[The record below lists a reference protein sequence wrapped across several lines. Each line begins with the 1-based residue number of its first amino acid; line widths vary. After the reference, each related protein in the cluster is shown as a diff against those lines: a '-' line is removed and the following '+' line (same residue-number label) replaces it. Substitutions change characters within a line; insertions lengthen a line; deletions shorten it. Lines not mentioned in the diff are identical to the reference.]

1 MFHKKVGGLSTTN
14 IIEWIEEIETGF
26 GPDTRI
32 NCVASRPISG
42 LMDTEMHLKT
52 YNLALCLMIHHS
64 YAVYNLVYDELIDI
78 NDSRKG

>member
-32 NCVASRPISG
+32 NYVASRPISG

-64 YAVYNLVYDELIDI
+64 YAVYSLVYDELIDI